1 MSTVAI
7 VDYGMG
13 NLHSI
18 SKALQH
24 ADPRMRVAV
33 TSDPGQLHAAD
44 RVVFPG
50 VGAIRD
56 CMAALHQRGLVP
68 VLRELAASKPFLGIC
83 LGMQALLEESEENDG
98 VACLGLLP
106 GRVLRFADGLA
117 DTDGRPLKI
126 PHMGW
131 NRVHQTGG
139 HPLWEGIAQ
148 DSRFYFVHSYYAS
161 PAHSEHIAATADYP
175 APFAVALACGKLFAV
190 QFHPEKSQAAGL
202 SLLANFLHWNPDGQ
216 CAGLTLTTSA

>member
-1 MSTVAI
+1 MSTVAVI
-7 VDYGMG
+7 DYGMG

-24 ADPRMRVAV
+24 ADPQARVAV
-33 TSDPGQLHAAD
+33 TSDPGQMRAAD

-56 CMAALHQRGLVP
+56 CMAALHGRGLGP
-68 VLRELAASKPFLGIC
+68 VIRELAEAKPFLGVC
-83 LGMQALLEESEENDG
+83 LGMQALLQESEENGG

-106 GRVLRFADGLA
+106 GRVRRFAEGLA
-117 DTDGRPLKI
+117 DAEGRPLKI

-131 NRVHQTGG
+131 NRVRQAGP
-139 HPLWEGIAQ
+139 HPLWEGIPQ

-161 PAHSEHIAATADYP
+161 PARPEHVAATADYP
-175 APFAVALACGKLFAV
+175 APFAAALACGKLFAV

-202 SLLANFLHWNPDGQ
+202 SLLANFLQWNPG
-216 CAGLTLTTSA
+216 G

>member
-1 MSTVAI
+1 MSTVAVI
-7 VDYGMG
+7 DYGMG

-18 SKALQH
+18 GKALQH
-24 ADPRMRVAV
+24 ADPKTQVVV
-33 TSDPGQLHAAD
+33 TSDPVHIRNAD

-56 CMAALHQRGLVP
+56 CMAALHHLNLVP
-68 VLRELAASKPFLGIC
+68 LLAELSVTKPFLGVC
-83 LGMQALLEESEENDG
+83 LGMQALLGESEENDG
-98 VACLGLLP
+98 ITCLGMLP
-106 GRVLRFADGLA
+106 GRVVKFADELKDEHGQA
-117 DTDGRPLKI
+117 QKI

-131 NRVHQTGG
+131 NRVHQTGA

-161 PAHSEHIAATADYP
+161 PTKPEHVAATTDFP
-175 APFAVALACGKLFAV
+175 LPFASALNKGKLFAV

-202 SLLANFLHWNPDGQ
+202 RLLTNFLHWNP
-216 CAGLTLTTSA
+216 SE